1 MSLGTL
7 IDLWVQ
13 SGKMEEDSGDNWDMI
28 SFPRYPAERPIV
40 RKIWISFLAA

>member
-1 MSLGTL
+1 MSLETL
-7 IDLWVQ
+7 IDRWVP
-13 SGKMEEDSGDNWDMI
+13 SGKIEEESGDNWDMI